1 MRYHDIPIGMAK
13 TKKWLKNSNNTKCW
27 RGYGKTGSL
36 THAGGNVKWHSTL
49 ENSLSPNWIK
59 HTTTIWLSNCTLR
72 HLSQRNEDLCSTQKY
87 VCEGL

>member
-36 THAGGNVKWHSTL
+36 THAGGNVK
-49 ENSLSPNWIK
+49 
-59 HTTTIWLSNCTLR
+59 
-72 HLSQRNEDLCSTQKY
+72 
-87 VCEGL
+87 